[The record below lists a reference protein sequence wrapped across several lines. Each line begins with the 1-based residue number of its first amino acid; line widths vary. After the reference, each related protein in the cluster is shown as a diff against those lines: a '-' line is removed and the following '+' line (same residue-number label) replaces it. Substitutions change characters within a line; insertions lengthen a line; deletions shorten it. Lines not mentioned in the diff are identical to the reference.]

1 MLSYNKFYMN
11 GKSLKNPVQI
21 CCEIWHS
28 SFWRAQCSTAVM
40 SYIFF
45 YTVTM
50 NSFCIDNTDI
60 SGNMLRSFGVWSEN
74 PRNPSVLDRQCKWFS
89 VAQELGQLIDL
100 KCRLGTQTRRFF
112 RKCVSVPC
120 GASVQT
126 KKSPRRCSN
135 PGLWTFG
142 PARCPLGYLGT
153 DYNGSDC
160 LPTRWLVSAPD
171 LIFLHGYWRSHVQAV
186 GWWSC
191 GRLRTCVL
199 GLTECVSADLM
210 IFSCFFYYAGRVL
223 WWMCGVLSPFS

>member
-1 MLSYNKFYMN
+1 M
-11 GKSLKNPVQI
+11 
-21 CCEIWHS
+21 E
-28 SFWRAQCSTAVM
+28 RAWKIRFKYAARYGIALFGGPSVRPRSCP
-40 SYIFF
+40 IFFF

-89 VAQELGQLIDL
+89 VAQELGQLIVL

-171 LIFLHGYWRSHVQAV
+171 LLFLHGHWRSHVQAV